1 MLPDGT
7 HPAMIFILLDQ
18 ECVTLKQLAVSGR
31 DLMELGMQPGK
42 ALGDMLN
49 ELLEM
54 VIDAPE
60 RNQKKFLCG
69 YVKRK
74 LKI

>member
-1 MLPDGT
+1 MRE
-7 HPAMIFILLDQ
+7 IYRQILVEE
-18 ECVTLKQLAVSGR
+18 ECVTLRQMAVTGR
-31 DLMELGMQPGK
+31 DLMKLGMKPGK
-42 ALGDMLN
+42 ELGDMLN

-60 RNQKKFLCG
+60 RNTKEFLSE
-69 YVKRK
+69 YVKQK